1 MSEQEKKE
9 EKKEEQK
16 PESEVENLKKE
27 KEEYLDGWKRAKA
40 DLINY
45 KKDELRRLEEVARFG
60 SESLILE
67 LISILDDFDL
77 ALATLEKQ
85 PASAE
90 ATAGK
95 GASERGIY
103 LIRSRFEDILKR
115 RGLERI
121 EVKVGDKFDPAFHEA
136 IATADSPADSASVA
150 TSAKEAASAK
160 AGTIAEEIE
169 AGYTLHGK
177 VIRPTRVKV
186 YK

>member
-1 MSEQEKKE
+1 MIDKADKE
-9 EKKEEQK
+9 EKQEEK
-16 PESEVENLKKE
+16 LLEGVDEAKNLPKKLEKLE
-27 KEEYLDGWKRAKA
+27 KERDEYLDGWKRAKA

-77 ALATLEKQ
+77 ALATLEKSGQ
-85 PASAE
+85 VE
-90 ATAGK
+90 K
-95 GASERGIY
+95 GVY

-121 EVKVGDKFDPAFHEA
+121 KVKVGDKFNPALHEA
-136 IATADSPADSASVA
+136 ITTVDGESHEAD
-150 TSAKEAASAK
+150 
-160 AGTIAEEIE
+160 TIAEEIE

-186 YK
+186 FK

>member
-1 MSEQEKKE
+1 MTEKD
-9 EKKEEQK
+9 KKDIE
-16 PESEVENLKKE
+16 PGSEVENLTKE

-45 KKDELRRLEEVARFG
+45 KKDELKRLEEVARFG

-77 ALATLEKQ
+77 ALATLEK
-85 PASAE
+85 E
-90 ATAGK
+90 GATEK
-95 GASERGIY
+95 GIY

-121 EVKVGDKFDPAFHEA
+121 KVEVGDKFDPAFHEA
-136 IATADSPADSASVA
+136 ITAVDGDTEKADTV
-150 TSAKEAASAK
+150 
-160 AGTIAEEIE
+160 AEEVE

-177 VIRPTRVKV
+177 VIRPVRVKV

>member
-1 MSEQEKKE
+1 MTKE
-9 EKKEEQK
+9 EKNEEITEAVK
-16 PESEVENLKKE
+16 PQGKIE
-27 KEEYLDGWKRAKA
+27 KLAEERDEYLDGWKRAKA

-45 KKDELRRLEEVARFG
+45 KKDELKRLEEVARFG

-85 PASAE
+85 GTAE
-90 ATAGK
+90 K
-95 GASERGIY
+95 GVY

-121 EVKVGDKFDPAFHEA
+121 NVKAGDKFDPAYHEA
-136 IATADSPADSASVA
+136 ISTVDGGAENTV
-150 TSAKEAASAK
+150 
-160 AGTIAEEIE
+160 AEEIE

-177 VIRPTRVKV
+177 VIRPARVKV

>member
-1 MSEQEKKE
+1 M
-9 EKKEEQK
+9 
-16 PESEVENLKKE
+16 
-27 KEEYLDGWKRAKA
+27 DGWKRAKA

-77 ALATLEKQ
+77 ALVTLEKQ
-85 PASAE
+85 G
-90 ATAGK
+90 ATEK
-95 GASERGIY
+95 GVY

-121 EVKVGDKFDPAFHEA
+121 EVKAGDRFDPAHHEA
-136 IATADSPADSASVA
+136 ITTVDGGV
-150 TSAKEAASAK
+150 E
-160 AGTIAEEIE
+160 GTVAEEVE
-169 AGYTLHGK
+169 SGYTLHGK
-177 VIRPTRVKV
+177 VIRPTSVKV

>member
-1 MSEQEKKE
+1 MTDKE
-9 EKKEEQK
+9 EKEEK
-16 PESEVENLKKE
+16 LLEGVDEVKDLNKRLEKAEKE

-45 KKDELRRLEEVARFG
+45 KKDELKRLEEVARFG

-77 ALATLEKQ
+77 ALTTLEKQ
-85 PASAE
+85 SAAE
-90 ATAGK
+90 K
-95 GASERGIY
+95 GVY

-121 EVKVGDKFDPAFHEA
+121 KVEAGDKFDPNYHEA
-136 IATADSPADSASVA
+136 IAAVSGG
-150 TSAKEAASAK
+150 EE
-160 AGTIAEEIE
+160 GFIAEEVE

-177 VIRPTRVKV
+177 VIRPARVKV
-186 YK
+186 FK

>member
-1 MSEQEKKE
+1 MTEKEKKE
-9 EKKEEQK
+9 EEKLLEEVDESKE
-16 PESEVENLKKE
+16 LKKDLKKTE
-27 KEEYLDGWKRAKA
+27 KERDEYLDGWRRAKA

-45 KKDELRRLEEVARFG
+45 KKDELKRLEEVARFG

-85 PASAE
+85 GTAE
-90 ATAGK
+90 K
-95 GASERGIY
+95 GVY

-121 EVKVGDKFDPAFHEA
+121 KVETGDKFDPAIHEA
-136 IATADSPADSASVA
+136 ISTVDGG
-150 TSAKEAASAK
+150 EE
-160 AGTIAEEIE
+160 GTVAEEIE

-177 VIRPTRVKV
+177 VIRPARVKV

>member
-1 MSEQEKKE
+1 MTNK

-16 PESEVENLKKE
+16 LISEVDEAVELKKE
-27 KEEYLDGWKRAKA
+27 IEKLAKERDEYLDGWRRAKA

-77 ALATLEKQ
+77 ALATLETQ
-85 PASAE
+85 G
-90 ATAGK
+90 ATEK
-95 GASERGIY
+95 GVY

-121 EVKVGDKFDPAFHEA
+121 KVKEGDKFDPAYHEA
-136 IATADSPADSASVA
+136 ISVVE
-150 TSAKEAASAK
+150 TKEGQPSDAK
-160 AGTIAEEIE
+160 AMEGTVAEEIE

-177 VIRPTRVKV
+177 VVRPIRVKV

>member
-1 MSEQEKKE
+1 MTEKEKKE
-9 EKKEEQK
+9 EKSEEIAEAVEPQKEI
-16 PESEVENLKKE
+16 E
-27 KEEYLDGWKRAKA
+27 KLAEERDEYLDGWRRAKA

-45 KKDELRRLEEVARFG
+45 KKDELKRLEEVARFG

-85 PASAE
+85 GTAE
-90 ATAGK
+90 K
-95 GASERGIY
+95 GVY

-121 EVKVGDKFDPAFHEA
+121 KVETGDKFDPAIHEA
-136 IATADSPADSASVA
+136 ISTVDGG
-150 TSAKEAASAK
+150 EE
-160 AGTIAEEIE
+160 GTVAEEIE

-177 VIRPTRVKV
+177 VIRPARVKV

>member
-1 MSEQEKKE
+1 MTSEEKK
-9 EKKEEQK
+9 KKEEQALS
-16 PESEVENLKKE
+16 PEIEKLTKE
-27 KEEYLDGWKRAKA
+27 KEEYLNGWKRAKA

-45 KKDELRRLEEVARFG
+45 KKDELKRLEEVARFG

-85 PASAE
+85 EAAE
-90 ATAGK
+90 K
-95 GASERGIY
+95 GIY

-121 EVKVGDKFDPAFHEA
+121 KVEVGEKFNPAVHEA
-136 IATADSPADSASVA
+136 ILTVDGNTQNADMV
-150 TSAKEAASAK
+150 
-160 AGTIAEEIE
+160 AEEIE

-177 VIRPTRVKV
+177 VIRPARVKV
-186 YK
+186 WALPKNS

>member
-1 MSEQEKKE
+1 MTGK

-16 PESEVENLKKE
+16 LIGEVDEAVELKKE
-27 KEEYLDGWKRAKA
+27 TGRLTKERDEYLDGWKRAKA

-45 KKDELRRLEEVARFG
+45 KKDELKRLEEVARFG

-85 PASAE
+85 GTAE
-90 ATAGK
+90 K
-95 GASERGIY
+95 GIY

-115 RGLERI
+115 RGLERTK
-121 EVKVGDKFDPAFHEA
+121 VKEGDKFNPAYHEA
-136 IATADSPADSASVA
+136 IGAVDGG
-150 TSAKEAASAK
+150 EE
-160 AGTIAEEIE
+160 GIIAEEIE
-169 AGYTLHGK
+169 AGYALLGK
-177 VIRPTRVKV
+177 VIRPARVKV

>member
-103 LIRSRFEDILKR
+103 LIRSRFEEILKR

-121 EVKVGDKFDPAFHEA
+121 EVKVGDKFNPAFHEA
-136 IATADSPADSASVA
+136 IMTVGSQAEQAD
-150 TSAKEAASAK
+150 
-160 AGTIAEEIE
+160 TIAEEIE

-186 YK
+186 FK

>member
-1 MSEQEKKE
+1 MADKEKQE
-9 EKKEEQK
+9 EKKEEEK
-16 PESEVENLKKE
+16 TFSELE
-27 KEEYLDGWKRAKA
+27 KLTGERDEYLDGWKRAKA

-85 PASAE
+85 GAAE
-90 ATAGK
+90 K
-95 GASERGIY
+95 GIY
-103 LIRSRFEDILKR
+103 MIRSRFENILKR
-115 RGLERI
+115 RGLEKI
-121 EVKVGDKFDPAFHEA
+121 EVKAGDKFDPAFHEA
-136 IATADSPADSASVA
+136 ITTVA
-150 TSAKEAASAK
+150 GAPEDTDKV
-160 AGTIAEEIE
+160 AEEIE
-169 AGYTLHGK
+169 SGYTLHRK

>member
-1 MSEQEKKE
+1 MTKE
-9 EKKEEQK
+9 EKNEEIIGAVKPQKEI
-16 PESEVENLKKE
+16 E
-27 KEEYLDGWKRAKA
+27 KLAEERDEYLDGWKRAKA

-45 KKDELRRLEEVARFG
+45 KKDELKRLEEVARFG

-85 PASAE
+85 G
-90 ATAGK
+90 ATEK
-95 GASERGIY
+95 GVY

-121 EVKVGDKFDPAFHEA
+121 KVETGDKFDPAIHEA
-136 IATADSPADSASVA
+136 ISIVDGIP
-150 TSAKEAASAK
+150 ASAEAS
-160 AGTIAEEIE
+160 AGKENTVAEEIE
-169 AGYTLHGK
+169 AGYTLHGR
-177 VIRPTRVKV
+177 VIRPARVKV

>member
-1 MSEQEKKE
+1 MTNK

-16 PESEVENLKKE
+16 LIGEVDEAVELKKE
-27 KEEYLDGWKRAKA
+27 IERLAKERDEYLDGWKRAKA

-77 ALATLEKQ
+77 ALATLEKSGQ
-85 PASAE
+85 VE
-90 ATAGK
+90 K
-95 GASERGIY
+95 GVY

-121 EVKVGDKFDPAFHEA
+121 KVKVGDKFNPGVHEA
-136 IATADSPADSASVA
+136 IATIDGG
-150 TSAKEAASAK
+150 EE
-160 AGTIAEEIE
+160 GTVAEEIE
-169 AGYTLHGK
+169 AGYALHGK
-177 VIRPTRVKV
+177 VIRPARVKV

>member
-1 MSEQEKKE
+1 MLE
-9 EKKEEQK
+9 EKKEERELN
-16 PESEVENLKKE
+16 PEVENLAKE

-85 PASAE
+85 GAAE
-90 ATAGK
+90 K
-95 GASERGIY
+95 GIY
-103 LIRSRFEDILKR
+103 LIKSRFEDILKR
-115 RGLERI
+115 RGLEKI
-121 EVKVGDKFDPAFHEA
+121 KVKVGDKFDPAIHEA
-136 IATADSPADSASVA
+136 IITVQEEG
-150 TSAKEAASAK
+150 KEADAV
-160 AGTIAEEIE
+160 AEEVE

-177 VIRPTRVKV
+177 VIRPARVKV
-186 YK
+186 WASPKN